1 MKVTVLHDD
10 GKEEECEAICC
21 AVVML
26 HGEEYEVG
34 MRFENVPISHKLAA
48 THVLMHQCLNQ
59 ATRVDDD

>member
-1 MKVTVLHDD
+1 MKVTLTHDD
-10 GKEEECEAICC
+10 GKVEESEAICC

-34 MRFENVPISHKLAA
+34 IRYDNVPISHKLAA

-59 ATRVDDD
+59 ATKVEED